1 MKKRYYLAL
10 LVALLFFM
18 IAPGHDFSVSAAT
31 DATHPGFRVEG
42 RFLYDNQ
49 GEKVT
54 LYGVNKMCTWMDKDG
69 DPSFKEIAKT
79 GANCV
84 RITWSITDTAKDLDT
99 VLANCRKEHMIP
111 IIEVHDGTG
120 EWDKLGS
127 LVDYWTQ
134 DDIAEVIIKH
144 QEYTILNIGNEVG
157 NGNVTDAQFT
167 EGYTDAITRI
177 RAAGIHVPLMIDG
190 HTWGQS
196 INVLQSCGPT
206 LIENDPDSNILLSV
220 HMWWPAMYGHNAQ
233 EVIDELTES
242 YEMELPLVVGEFG
255 HIWEDSEQGKIPY
268 QTIMEYC
275 AKLDIGYIAWSWGPG
290 NNPQT
295 FLDMTSDGT
304 FDTLNDYGTEVC
316 LTSEYSIKNLS
327 VIPASMLANL
337 SPNLPDEGL
346 PAGNLALGKSVTESS
361 MESSAYAGS
370 NVTDGNLTTRWASLV
385 TNPSW
390 VTIDLEKKTDINKV
404 IIVWEAAYASQY
416 KIQVSDDNETW
427 TDAYTTYSC
436 EGGTDEITVDASGR
450 YVRIYC
456 ISRKNWD
463 WGNSIFEVGVY
474 GPESELSAEINPTVA
489 VFDKNPSIKDDLAIT
504 TDAKDNTLI
513 AIKNGSETL
522 VAGSDYTVNGNIVTI
537 TKEYL
542 STQTTGDTIRLTFDY
557 DNNVDPVLAIAIGD
571 TTPVS
576 GGTTIKTSPV
586 TATFNKYT
594 DGQAD
599 ITVSVNTADFDLA
612 SITCGQATLT
622 NGTDYTIDGKAITI
636 KKEFLATL
644 SVGSASVVFT
654 FADGTQTTLAL
665 KVTNTTPS
673 AVIDITSAAFEK
685 RAQADINVTMTLF
698 GNTLVSIQNG
708 SYTLKEGTDYTVD
721 GTVVTIKSAYL
732 ATLATGKAS
741 LVFHFDQGNDST
753 LTVTITETIP
763 NSILEEK
770 TLFFS
775 ALEAADLDVTITLN
789 GNTVKAIKNGSY
801 TLVEGV
807 DYTVN
812 GNVVTLSKD
821 YLATL
826 TSSSTKLTFEFSEGN
841 NQELTLKNTSAAAAA
856 LELTTSLSAWSTGYT
871 INMYVNNTSDETIGT
886 WTLILKK
893 SDFTITNMWCAEYTE
908 TEDSYIITPM
918 SWNSSIAAG
927 SSTNF
932 GFQGTG
938 TVNPDF
944 TYVLQ

>member
-10 LVALLFFM
+10 LVALLCFM
-18 IAPGHDFSVSAAT
+18 IAPSHDFSVSAAT

-54 LYGVNKMCTWMDKDG
+54 LYGLNKMCTWMDKDG

-84 RITWSITDTAKDLDT
+84 RITWSISDTAKDLDT

-111 IIEVHDGTG
+111 IVEVHDGTG
-120 EWDKLGS
+120 DWSKLSS

-134 DDIAEVIIKH
+134 DDIAQVIRKH
-144 QEYTILNIGNEVG
+144 QEYTILNVGNEVG
-157 NGNVTDAQFT
+157 DGSVTDAQFT
-167 EGYTDAITRI
+167 EGYKDAITRI
-177 RAAGIHVPLMIDG
+177 RAAGIHVPIMIDG

-196 INVLQSCGPT
+196 INVLQSCGPA
-206 LIENDPDSNILLSV
+206 LIEHDPDKNILLSV

-255 HIWEDSEQGKIPY
+255 HIWEESEQGKIPY
-268 QTIMEYC
+268 ETIMEYC

-316 LTSEYSIKNLS
+316 LTSKYSIKNLS

-337 SPNLPDEGL
+337 APNLPDEGL
-346 PAGNLALGKSVTESS
+346 PAGNLALGKTVTESS
-361 MESSAYAGS
+361 KESDAYAGS
-370 NVTDGNLTTRWASLV
+370 YITDGNLTTRWASIV

-436 EGGTDEITVDASGR
+436 KGGTDEIKVDASGR

-456 ISRKNWD
+456 ISRQNWE
-463 WGNSIFEVGVY
+463 WGNSIFEVGIY

-489 VFDKNPSIKDDLAIT
+489 VFDKNPSVKEDLVIA
-504 TDAKDNTLI
+504 TDAKDNTLK
-513 AIKNGSETL
+513 AIKNGSEL
-522 VAGSDYTVNGNIVTI
+522 LAAGIDYTVNGTIVTI

-542 STQTTGDTIRLTFDY
+542 VTQITGETIRLTFDY

-576 GGTTIKTSPV
+576 EGSIIKTYPAA
-586 TATFNKYT
+586 TTFNQY
-594 DGQAD
+594 AD
-599 ITVSVNTADFDLA
+599 KQEDIKISVNTDEFQLV
-612 SITCGQATLT
+612 SVTCKTAVLT
-622 NGTDYTIDGKAITI
+622 NGTDYTVNGKTITI
-636 KKEFLATL
+636 KKEFLAAL
-644 SVGSASVVFT
+644 SVGSASLAFT

-665 KVTNTTPS
+665 KVTNTRPS
-673 AVIDITSAAFEK
+673 AVLDITAATFEK
-685 RAQADINVTMTLF
+685 SAQSDIHVTMTLF
-698 GNTLVSIQNG
+698 GNTLVSIKNG
-708 SYTLKEGTDYTVD
+708 AYTLKEGTDYTVD
-721 GTVVTIKSAYL
+721 GTDVAIKSDYL
-732 ATLATGKAS
+732 AALSVGKAS
-741 LVFHFDQGNDST
+741 LIFGFDQGNDSV
-753 LTVTITETIP
+753 LTVTVTDAST
-763 NSILEEK
+763 SLK
-770 TLFFS
+770 
-775 ALEAADLDVTITLN
+775 ALD
-789 GNTVKAIKNGSY
+789 
-801 TLVEGV
+801 
-807 DYTVN
+807 
-812 GNVVTLSKD
+812 
-821 YLATL
+821 
-826 TSSSTKLTFEFSEGN
+826 
-841 NQELTLKNTSAAAAA
+841 
-856 LELTTSLSAWSTGYT
+856 LTTSVSDWSTGYT
-871 INMYVNNTSDETIGT
+871 INLYVNNMSDETIDG

-893 SDFTITNMWCAEYTE
+893 SDFTITNMWCAQYTE

-918 SWNSSIAAG
+918 SWNSSVAAG

-938 TVNPDF
+938 TINPDF